1 MSVFSGLD
9 KKRMGTNGNRRPK
22 SLLSAA
28 RILSGFFF
36 LGLSLAPGFPAA
48 GGEAAPDSG
57 TVVRVTDG
65 DTVTIRFTG
74 RVERRVRLIGV
85 DAPEMD
91 DPREDVAFRAFLSKR
106 FAFHHLYRRD
116 VRLTYDFSPLDEHGR
131 VLAYLWLGEETLF
144 NDLVIRQGYAAAFL
158 KYPYRK
164 DFQKR
169 FRMAEAEAR
178 KENRGFW
185 RQDPPAT
192 VFISEV
198 RSHFGEVISV
208 RFRCAAVSR
217 KGTFFCLQSG
227 EDAFEALVPR
237 DRSQF
242 FSEIEACASKEI
254 VVTGLLEEFSG
265 RPQILISF
273 PRQLRLT

>member
-1 MSVFSGLD
+1 
-9 KKRMGTNGNRRPK
+9 MGTSKSGQPK
-22 SLLSAA
+22 SRLPCLFF
-28 RILSGFFF
+28 IL
-36 LGLSLAPGFPAA
+36 LSLAPGFPAA
-48 GGEAAPDSG
+48 GEEAAPDTG
-57 TVVRVTDG
+57 TVVRVADG
-65 DTVTIRFTG
+65 DTVTIRFAD

-106 FAFHHLYRRD
+106 FASHHLYRRD

-131 VLAYLWLGEETLF
+131 VLAYLWLGEGTLF

-169 FRMAEAEAR
+169 FRAAEAEAR

-185 RQDPPAT
+185 RQDPPAA
-192 VFISEV
+192 VSISEV
-198 RSHFGEVISV
+198 RSHFGEVVSV
-208 RFRCAAVSR
+208 RFRCAKVSR
-217 KGTFFCLQSG
+217 KKTFFYLLSG
-227 EDAFEALVPR
+227 DEAFEALVPR
-237 DRSQF
+237 DRLQLF
-242 FSEIEACASKEI
+242 PEIEACAAKEI
-254 VVTGLLEEFSG
+254 VVTGLLEEFRG